1 MNLQQEYEETK
12 KKYKELESLVSKRI
26 AGTID
31 TQNCPDE
38 ILKQQLVILGSYL
51 RILEQRLKYEN

>member
-1 MNLQQEYEETK
+1 MSLKKEYEETVQ
-12 KKYKELESLVSKRI
+12 KYKELESLVSQRI

-31 TQNCPDE
+31 AQKSPDE
-38 ILKQQLVILGSYL
+38 LLKSQLTVLGTYL